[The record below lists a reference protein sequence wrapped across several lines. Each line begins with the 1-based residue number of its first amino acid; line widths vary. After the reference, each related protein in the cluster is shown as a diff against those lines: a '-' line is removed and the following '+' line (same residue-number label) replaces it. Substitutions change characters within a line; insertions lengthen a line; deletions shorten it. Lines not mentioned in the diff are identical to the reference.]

1 MEDKG
6 LLISKFYDSTIDI
19 KKEIQNIEMEYHIVL
34 PNQYKD
40 FLMRYNGGYTPKTN
54 FRIKKVSSDL
64 RGFLGVGNAKLN
76 LRDIELTDWVKKNL
90 FPIACDSFGN
100 YILLG
105 LGDDE
110 GKVFFADHEKG
121 YASKFLAQDVKD
133 FIGCCKSEVI
143 GDEFTQSI
151 EEREAYLVA
160 KGRGDIIT
168 DGLRKMW
175 QCEIDKYKDIMQEEV
190 FLD

>member
-76 LRDIELTDWVKKNL
+76 LRDIELTDWVKKIY
-90 FPIACDSFGN
+90 F
-100 YILLG
+100 
-105 LGDDE
+105 
-110 GKVFFADHEKG
+110 
-121 YASKFLAQDVKD
+121 Q
-133 FIGCCKSEVI
+133 
-143 GDEFTQSI
+143 
-151 EEREAYLVA
+151 
-160 KGRGDIIT
+160 
-168 DGLRKMW
+168 
-175 QCEIDKYKDIMQEEV
+175 
-190 FLD
+190 

>member
-1 MEDKG
+1 M
-6 LLISKFYDSTIDI
+6 
-19 KKEIQNIEMEYHIVL
+19 
-34 PNQYKD
+34 
-40 FLMRYNGGYTPKTN
+40 
-54 FRIKKVSSDL
+54 
-64 RGFLGVGNAKLN
+64 
-76 LRDIELTDWVKKNL
+76 
-90 FPIACDSFGN
+90 
-100 YILLG
+100 
-105 LGDDE
+105 
-110 GKVFFADHEKG
+110 
-121 YASKFLAQDVKD
+121 KD